1 MTQMTRIFA
10 EEGMNWEEKDGAPMT
25 PRNRNNVYLH
35 WVLAFAD

>member
-25 PRNRNNVYLH
+25 PRNNVYLH